1 MDEQRTPAGKAQ
13 GDWRR
18 LAALDDLRRAG
29 RFAVR
34 ADGRQIA
41 LFEVG
46 GKVFACD
53 NRCPHEGYPLTE
65 GHVTEDAKGA
75 CLLTC
80 NWHNWKFDLAD
91 GRTVMGG
98 DDLTVYPVE
107 VRDGAVWAD
116 LSGPSASDR
125 RALALKGLAASFD
138 RHEYGRMAR
147 ELARLRAAGGDLLDG
162 FRQTIRQAAPRF
174 EYGTSHAAAAA
185 ADWMELYREFQD
197 DPARALTAVLE
208 AVGHFAWDIRRE
220 PLIPYARA
228 ERPFSEQGFLAALES
243 EDEES
248 AIAQA
253 RGALAAGRSF
263 HDLEPVLA
271 RAALAHY
278 QDFGHSLIY
287 VYKTGQLIDR
297 LGNVVTEPLLLML
310 VRSLAVATRE
320 DLIPQF
326 RAYGEVLAAA
336 NGEGMAVPDPRSIR
350 SGGLRA
356 ILVAIARGLGRPLET
371 FDAAMEAAS
380 WQMLH
385 FDTAYQD
392 HTDMPLAK
400 NVGWLSFT
408 HALTFGN
415 SVRALCTRTPGLW
428 PQGLLQLGCF
438 LGRNAGFV
446 DADLDEGPWRVG
458 DGAAFLQERRTGL
471 FDHGQFEYI
480 VAAHLVKLVM
490 AMDEEFKA
498 RPEAPW
504 VPLGLAALNRFLS
517 SPLKRKHALRTARQA
532 IDFVAR
538 EDVESSEV

>member
-1 MDEQRTPAGKAQ
+1 MDAQPTPAGNGKGA
-13 GDWRR
+13 WRR
-18 LAALDDLRRAG
+18 VAALADLRAAG
-29 RFAVR
+29 RLAVR
-34 ADGRQIA
+34 AEGRQIA
-41 LFEVG
+41 LFEVAG
-46 GKVFACD
+46 RVFACD

-65 GHVTEDAKGA
+65 GHVALDAKGA

-107 VRDGAVWAD
+107 IRGGDVWAD
-116 LSGPSASDR
+116 LSGPTAAG
-125 RALALKGLAASFD
+125 RADLALKGVAASVD

-147 ELARLRAAGGDLLDG
+147 ELARLQAAGGDLLDAL
-162 FRQTIRQAAPRF
+162 RQTIRHAAPRF

-185 ADWMELYREFQD
+185 ADWLALHREFGGD
-197 DPARALTAVLE
+197 SALALTAVLE
-208 AVGHFAWDIRRE
+208 AAGHFAWDVRRE
-220 PLIPYARA
+220 PLMPYARA
-228 ERPFSEQGFLAALES
+228 ERPFSEAAFLSALEA

-248 AIAQA
+248 AIALA
-253 RGALAAGRSF
+253 RGALAAGMCWR
-263 HDLEPVLA
+263 DLEPVLA

-297 LGNVVTEPLLLML
+297 LGSEMTEPLLLML

-336 NGEGMAVPDPRSIR
+336 DGAAGRVPTAERIR
-350 SGGLRA
+350 AGGLRA
-356 ILVAIARGLGRPLET
+356 ILTAIAGGLGRPLDT
-371 FDAAMEAAS
+371 FDAAMAAAS

-385 FDTAYQD
+385 FDTTYQD
-392 HTDMPLAK
+392 HTDLPLAK

-415 SVRALCTRTPGLW
+415 AVRALCNRTPDLW
-428 PQGLLQLGCF
+428 PRGLLQLGCF

-446 DADLDEGPWRVG
+446 DAGLDESPWRVD
-458 DGAAFLQERRTGL
+458 DGAAYLKERRAGL

-490 AMDEEFKA
+490 AMDEEFRA

-504 VPLGLAALNRFLS
+504 LPLGLAALNRFLNA
-517 SPLKRKHALRTARQA
+517 PLKRKHALRTARQA
-532 IDFVAR
+532 IAFVAGDAPAGR
-538 EDVESSEV
+538 